1 MKKYLEVKN
10 PTKEVNALRVEVYY
24 NKGGYNLWTHK
35 EEKRGYYASIMP
47 VRRDGFMESYTCFT
61 GVKQLIKEVN
71 RKSDKAYT
79 DAVNAAGDVIEK
91 LIDYVCKEN
100 KIEVSNA

>member
-10 PTKEVNALRVEVYY
+10 PTKEVN
-24 NKGGYNLWTHK
+24 
-35 EEKRGYYASIMP
+35 
-47 VRRDGFMESYTCFT
+47 
-61 GVKQLIKEVN
+61 

-79 DAVNAAGDVIEK
+79 DAINAAGDVIEK

-100 KIEVSNA
+100 KIEVLNA